1 MGVNLC
7 PRTGGRGKDTIK
19 ILSLLERSENK
30 KIARKKNNGSAA
42 GGGAAQPCEPR
53 SGELTRFFE
62 IRSNLFE
69 NVHQIR
75 V

>member
-19 ILSLLERSENK
+19 ILSLFEPTFSEARRVGTPRN
-30 KIARKKNNGSAA
+30 IASRAE
-42 GGGAAQPCEPR
+42 Q
-53 SGELTRFFE
+53 GELTRFFK